1 MKANA
6 SAIAMMPIGMLRKK
20 IHRQP
25 KLVTMNPP
33 SVGPS
38 STPSPDM
45 MPVAAKA
52 GPRLAAGRIEVMIG
66 RPCGASSAAPTPCS
80 ARKAIS

>member
-1 MKANA
+1 
-6 SAIAMMPIGMLRKK
+6 
-20 IHRQP
+20 
-25 KLVTMNPP
+25 
-33 SVGPS
+33 
-38 STPSPDM
+38 M

-80 ARKAIS
+80 ARNAMSWPGVWESPDARLAAVNTVRPSRKSLRGP